1 MADDNRRN
9 GGKPLEGRVC
19 AITGGSKGMGR
30 AFCELLVA
38 NGARVAI
45 LARPSPEMDSLVQSL
60 GAAALAAPC
69 DMGDPETV
77 HSAIDRTATHFGRL
91 DTVISNAAIVSL
103 LKIETASAAA
113 IQREMA
119 VNLIGPIHLT
129 QAAIP
134 YLRAAGGGDLVFM
147 SSESVRMPYPYLTLY
162 GAGKGAIEVFAAG
175 MRNEL
180 RDQGTRVT
188 IVRSGSVEG
197 SNLEKDWDPDTRE
210 AFFQACAVTGNSAF
224 SGEPA
229 TRTTMAQAMLSL
241 LCLPRDANTDLLEI
255 RGR

>member
-1 MADDNRRN
+1 MAVDNRSN

-38 NGARVAI
+38 NGAQTAI

-60 GAAALAAPC
+60 GTATLAVPC
-69 DMGDPETV
+69 DMGDPESV
-77 HSAIDRTATHFGRL
+77 HRAIDRTAAHFGRL

-103 LKIETASAAA
+103 LKIETAPAAA

-129 QAAIP
+129 QASIP
-134 YLRAAGGGDLVFM
+134 HLRAAGGGDLVFM

-180 RDQGTRVT
+180 RAQGTRVT
-188 IVRSGSVEG
+188 VLRSGAVEG
-197 SNLEKDWDPDTRE
+197 SNLEKDWDPDTRADFFE
-210 AFFQACAVTGNSAF
+210 ASSKMGNTAF
-224 SGEPA
+224 SGQPA
-229 TRTTMAQAMLSL
+229 TRTSMAQAMLSL
-241 LCLPRDANTDLLEI
+241 LSLPRDANVDLIEI